1 MPMYEEQKEILL
13 LQREKYKLK
22 IIENLLETREKVV
35 STKGAF
41 TVGGTILAGFL
52 AYKGLNWLNNKNK
65 KAQKKE
71 EKALSNP
78 ETEPTWLTS
87 LREQAISILLEM
99 AKERLQAWMSKAK
112 K

>member
-1 MPMYEEQKEILL
+1 MYEEQKEILL

-35 STKGAF
+35 SSKGAF

-52 AYKGLNWLNNKNK
+52 AYKGLNWLSNKNK
-65 KAQKKE
+65 KGKKKG
-71 EKALSNP
+71 EKELSQTDP
-78 ETEPTWLTS
+78 EPTWLTS
-87 LREQAISILLEM
+87 LREQAISMLLEVG
-99 AKERLQAWMSKAK
+99 KEQLQTWISKAK